1 MNFLKHIALAV
12 ALVSA
17 VSCSVVSRSSY
28 APSLVELQ
36 LGMDDLEYLGETE
49 ISITYDTYL
58 FIFSRIRAINGVDFD
73 PGVVK
78 MARLANA
85 KTDLFPLN
93 RKLGRAS
100 YLVYEKFPD
109 ADYFVV
115 TKQLSKRTVLVLGSE
130 IETCAVIKAY
140 KLK

>member
-1 MNFLKHIALAV
+1 
-12 ALVSA
+12 
-17 VSCSVVSRSSY
+17 
-28 APSLVELQ
+28 
-36 LGMDDLEYLGETE
+36 
-49 ISITYDTYL
+49 
-58 FIFSRIRAINGVDFD
+58 
-73 PGVVK
+73 

-93 RKLGRAS
+93 RKLNRAS

>member
-1 MNFLKHIALAV
+1 MKIFKYIALAV
-12 ALVSA
+12 ALAGA

-28 APSLVELQ
+28 APSSVELQ

-58 FIFSRIRAINGVDFD
+58 FIFSRIRSINGADFD

-78 MARLANA
+78 RAGLSNA
-85 KTDLFPLN
+85 KTGLFRLG

-115 TKQLSKRTVLVLGSE
+115 TKQLSKKTVLVLGSE
-130 IETCAVIKAY
+130 IETCAVVKAY
-140 KLK
+140 KFK

>member
-58 FIFSRIRAINGVDFD
+58 FIFSRIRLLPDW
-73 PGVVK
+73 
-78 MARLANA
+78 
-85 KTDLFPLN
+85 T
-93 RKLGRAS
+93 GR
-100 YLVYEKFPD
+100 
-109 ADYFVV
+109 
-115 TKQLSKRTVLVLGSE
+115 
-130 IETCAVIKAY
+130 
-140 KLK
+140 